1 MKGKIKMK
9 LNCPMPVLDYDII
22 TLGHGSGGLLT
33 NRLLD
38 KTIFDILQN
47 DKLETRHDGAILPL
61 EGKYAYSTDS
71 FVISPIFFPG
81 GDIGEL
87 AVNGTVN
94 DIAMCGAIPQ
104 YLSLGFIIE
113 EGLKMEEFWDVLI
126 GIKYACEKAGVQIVT
141 GDTKVVERG
150 SGDKIFVNTT
160 GIGVL
165 HPKANIGSENIKVGD
180 KIIVSGNIATHGVAI
195 LSVRKGLEFETTIES
210 DTRNLNFIVKE
221 LLDEYGKN
229 IHLFRDPTR
238 GGVAA
243 TLNEIARDIQQGIE
257 LKQTALP
264 VDPQVD
270 AACEILGLDP
280 LYVANEGI
288 FIAFVDD
295 SIADELL
302 KKLKKIPYGEDA
314 QIIGEVSSNHPGKVI
329 IESAIGGKRVVNM
342 QVGEQLPRIC

>member
-1 MKGKIKMK
+1 MNKIKMK

-38 KTIFDILQN
+38 KTIFDIFKN
-47 DKLETRHDGAILPL
+47 EKLETRHDGALL
-61 EGKYAYSTDS
+61 NFDGKVAFSTDS

-94 DIAMCGAIPQ
+94 DVAMCGAIPE
-104 YLSLGFIIE
+104 YISLAFIIE

-126 GIKYACEKAGVQIVT
+126 GVKYAAEKAGVIVVT

-150 SGDKIFVNTT
+150 KGDKIFVNTT
-160 GIGVL
+160 GIGKM
-165 HPKANIGSENIKVGD
+165 HPEADIQANNIKSGD
-180 KIIVSGNIATHGVAI
+180 KIIASGNIATHGIAI
-195 LSVRKGLEFETTIES
+195 LSVRQGLEFETTIES
-210 DTRNLNFIVKE
+210 DTTNLNHLIKI
-221 LLDEYGKN
+221 LLDKFGRK

-243 TLNEIARDIQQGIE
+243 TLNEIARDIKLGIE
-257 LKQTALP
+257 LKQKSLP
-264 VDPQVD
+264 IAPEVD

-280 LYVANEGI
+280 LYVANEGV
-288 FIAFVDD
+288 FISFVERE
-295 SIADELL
+295 IADDVV
-302 KKLKKIPYGEDA
+302 KIMNSTKNGKNA
-314 QIIGEVSSNHPGKVI
+314 VVIGEVVDDHKGKVI
-329 IESAIGGKRVVNM
+329 IESIIGGKRVVNM
-342 QVGEQLPRIC
+342 QIGEQLPRIC